1 MIYCLLYQGLLL
13 SFRIKKGDCMERRK
27 DNKGRV
33 LQKGESQRKDL
44 TYMYRYKDLD
54 GKRVSIYAKT
64 LNELRKKEK
73 ELNKD
78 LELGIYTTDI
88 TLNELFNRYLEQNK
102 RLKDRT
108 KHKYKTEYDRW
119 IGSKWI
125 GKRQIKTIVKSDIA
139 KFYKEMSDAGYSNG
153 TIKCIHKYIHSS
165 LEVAFE
171 DDMIRKNY
179 SEKCIEPYIKTES
192 RKPMTKEETSK
203 FLETA
208 KSANFGK
215 NYLLAF
221 KLMLLTGMRVGEI
234 TGLTWNDIHL
244 KERYIDV
251 NHQFVL
257 GDANSRTTYHID
269 VTKTENGKRKVPISN
284 DLCNLIKELKKETYF
299 DSLKFKSSVD
309 GYSGFVIH
317 TRSGLPVLT
326 SRLNEYSNRIVDIY
340 NSTHEDQLPKITC
353 HTCRKTFCTRL
364 AEMNISPHALQ
375 KIVGHGSYNTTAR
388 VYISVEDDFVN
399 DEFFRVMEGAS

>member
-1 MIYCLLYQGLLL
+1 
-13 SFRIKKGDCMERRK
+13 MERRK

-269 VTKTENGKRKVPISN
+269 VTKTENGKRKV
-284 DLCNLIKELKKETYF
+284 
-299 DSLKFKSSVD
+299 
-309 GYSGFVIH
+309 
-317 TRSGLPVLT
+317 
-326 SRLNEYSNRIVDIY
+326 
-340 NSTHEDQLPKITC
+340 
-353 HTCRKTFCTRL
+353 
-364 AEMNISPHALQ
+364 
-375 KIVGHGSYNTTAR
+375 VGCY
-388 VYISVEDDFVN
+388 
-399 DEFFRVMEGAS
+399 

>member
-1 MIYCLLYQGLLL
+1 M
-13 SFRIKKGDCMERRK
+13 
-27 DNKGRV
+27 
-33 LQKGESQRKDL
+33 
-44 TYMYRYKDLD
+44 
-54 GKRVSIYAKT
+54 
-64 LNELRKKEK
+64 
-73 ELNKD
+73 
-78 LELGIYTTDI
+78 
-88 TLNELFNRYLEQNK
+88 FNRYLEQNK
-102 RLKDRT
+102 RLKDS
-108 KHKYKTEYDRW
+108 
-119 IGSKWI
+119 SKWI

-299 DSLKFKSSVD
+299 DSFKFKSSVD

-340 NSTHEDQLPKITC
+340 NSTHED
-353 HTCRKTFCTRL
+353 
-364 AEMNISPHALQ
+364 
-375 KIVGHGSYNTTAR
+375 
-388 VYISVEDDFVN
+388 
-399 DEFFRVMEGAS
+399 